1 MTRQELEQVILR
13 EQKAN
18 VEARGRIRH
27 NAEWLL
33 KKESPTKEELE
44 RALTGI
50 ITAVAEI
57 RDTIDNIYQAFKQL
71 D

>member
-1 MTRQELEQVILR
+1 MTRPQLEQIIFR

-18 VEARGRIRH
+18 VEARGRISH

-33 KKESPTKEELE
+33 KKEPLTKEELE
-44 RALTGI
+44 RALTDI
-50 ITAVAEI
+50 ITSVAEI